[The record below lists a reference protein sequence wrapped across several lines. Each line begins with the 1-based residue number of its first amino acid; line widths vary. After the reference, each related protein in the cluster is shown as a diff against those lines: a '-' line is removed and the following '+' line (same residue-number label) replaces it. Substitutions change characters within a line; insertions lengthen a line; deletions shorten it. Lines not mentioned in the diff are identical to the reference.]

1 MVGEGV
7 GKGDAAG
14 RGGVVV
20 ALVAPVFDLFLHAC
34 QPGESTWFLLVWVL
48 LLVLLCAPVQ
58 VFKNDRVGSLW
69 ESYSSS
75 FVVLLWCFFCC
86 CLSLNIEGN

>member
-7 GKGDAAG
+7 GTGVAAG

-34 QPGESTWFLLVWVL
+34 QPGESTCFLLVWVL
-48 LLVLLCAPVQ
+48 LLVLLCGPVQ
-58 VFKNDRVGSLW
+58 VFKNDRVGSLLLFFLVLLG
-69 ESYSSS
+69 SS
-75 FVVLLWCFFCC
+75 FVVV
-86 CLSLNIEGN
+86 CL

>member
-48 LLVLLCAPVQ
+48 LLVLL
-58 VFKNDRVGSLW
+58 
-69 ESYSSS
+69 
-75 FVVLLWCFFCC
+75 
-86 CLSLNIEGN
+86 

>member
-7 GKGDAAG
+7 GKGVAAG

-34 QPGESTWFLLVWVL
+34 QPRESTCFLLVWVL
-48 LLVLLCAPVQ
+48 LLVLLCGPVQ
-58 VFKNDRVGSLW
+58 VFKNDRVGSLLLFFFGA
-69 ESYSSS
+69 S
-75 FVVLLWCFFCC
+75 FVVV
-86 CLSLNIEGN
+86 CL

>member
-48 LLVLLCAPVQ
+48 LLVLLCGPVQ
-58 VFKNDRVGSLW
+58 VFKNDRVGGHFCCSSL
-69 ESYSSS
+69 
-75 FVVLLWCFFCC
+75 VLLLLLFVF
-86 CLSLNIEGN
+86 ER